1 MATTTKTS
9 KSAKGLAGR
18 RSSAGTTN
26 LSPLKTESVGD
37 FAARAMYIYGSEVNE
52 DRAIPSYQ
60 DGLKPV
66 QRRLLWA
73 ASRVAMTKQKSA
85 LPVSEAMGRFHPH
98 GDVGIYG
105 ALVNMVNN
113 NVPIITGLGG
123 WGSLIDPPSA
133 MRYCFVGST
142 RVVTEKGLL
151 KFATLAQR
159 SSIADR
165 DSVPFK
171 IKVDTKSE
179 PENTSHFVNS
189 GMQNVVRVTTTSG
202 YSTVCTPNEPFYVIT
217 EDGFRWKQADELVQG
232 DHVCMKRGTQ
242 MRIKGSHNL
251 DVRIARFL
259 GYLVGDGYMNHG
271 QGTIGFSQVRDDA
284 FKDFLDSAKA
294 TLPDYKSKF
303 NVSKIE
309 PNSYGKQIS
318 NLWTLNSIEARRSLA
333 KYGLKPGDSYDRVIP
348 ESVFQ
353 GSSEFAK
360 AFLQSLFESD
370 GSVFGEN
377 TQIVFDSRSEQ
388 LLDEVSLMLR
398 SYFGIFANKVASCDA
413 KRLSISGADN
423 IDRFARYV
431 GFRSSD
437 KNERLVVNQDALN
450 GTTAGGGT
458 RDYVPFSRELGFGGS
473 LNTRR
478 TNFRE
483 KVKSGKLTSGAA
495 QMLYERDYYYERVAS
510 ITDAGEAQVW
520 DLTVPGS
527 HSFVA
532 DGFVVHNTN
541 CLLSKF
547 GAEFIRKEYL
557 AVTPRV
563 PNYDSTMTEP
573 LYLPALLPNILMNP
587 SSGIGVGV
595 RSDIPAY
602 TPKSLITMCVRV
614 LNNEKLTPA
623 DWAKGLEFHEPWG
636 GKLLRTKVN
645 MAALRSFYETGN
657 GSISF
662 YAPVSLDETKK
673 QIAIKY
679 FVPGVRIE
687 SSDKKR
693 NEKTATGN
701 GKGAEQGLGLIDKIR
716 RIAQVENVYTDGG
729 LSYVVQIRRTT
740 NMNECELLLKRIQ
753 TMLTAK
759 QSFNVFTTV
768 RKPAAEESYAVK
780 FFNVAVPEVLV
791 MWLKFRIKLE
801 VDSLNWRIGEQEAAI
816 AYTELLILVCSGL
829 DKLIEILKRRL
840 KDKDELRLAIQK
852 AYKITSEQAKM
863 VMVLQVHQLSRV
875 DLDQQQLKLKEQQAE
890 LKSLQRDVKRPVHV
904 VRTYLEA
911 MADRF
916 VLFNETNPQ
925 QQQWVLK

>member
-37 FAARAMYIYGSEVNE
+37 FATRAMYIYGSEVNE

-113 NVPIITGLGG
+113 NVPIVTGLGG

-133 MRYCFVGST
+133 MRY
-142 RVVTEKGLL
+142 
-151 KFATLAQR
+151 
-159 SSIADR
+159 
-165 DSVPFK
+165 
-171 IKVDTKSE
+171 
-179 PENTSHFVNS
+179 
-189 GMQNVVRVTTTSG
+189 
-202 YSTVCTPNEPFYVIT
+202 
-217 EDGFRWKQADELVQG
+217 
-232 DHVCMKRGTQ
+232 
-242 MRIKGSHNL
+242 
-251 DVRIARFL
+251 
-259 GYLVGDGYMNHG
+259 
-271 QGTIGFSQVRDDA
+271 
-284 FKDFLDSAKA
+284 
-294 TLPDYKSKF
+294 
-303 NVSKIE
+303 
-309 PNSYGKQIS
+309 
-318 NLWTLNSIEARRSLA
+318 
-333 KYGLKPGDSYDRVIP
+333 
-348 ESVFQ
+348 
-353 GSSEFAK
+353 
-360 AFLQSLFESD
+360 
-370 GSVFGEN
+370 
-377 TQIVFDSRSEQ
+377 
-388 LLDEVSLMLR
+388 
-398 SYFGIFANKVASCDA
+398 
-413 KRLSISGADN
+413 
-423 IDRFARYV
+423 
-431 GFRSSD
+431 
-437 KNERLVVNQDALN
+437 
-450 GTTAGGGT
+450 
-458 RDYVPFSRELGFGGS
+458 
-473 LNTRR
+473 
-478 TNFRE
+478 
-483 KVKSGKLTSGAA
+483 
-495 QMLYERDYYYERVAS
+495 
-510 ITDAGEAQVW
+510 
-520 DLTVPGS
+520 
-527 HSFVA
+527 
-532 DGFVVHNTN
+532 TN

-573 LYLPALLPNILMNP
+573 LYLPALLPNIFVNP